1 MLSKVNM
8 HPKPSLASF
17 LSAACETV
25 PMFRWLMTVLSRKSI
40 SRFLFLCPSPSTID
54 GVMYLALCP
63 QVMSQAPHHFRSSE
77 TQATHAGFS
86 AQQSICLVIS
96 LDSDTS
102 RAVHPQESLKVD
114 DKRRYMPHTQT
125 LGGKRREIVY
135 FKHRV
140 QVSEQGHCT
149 LLESTVNTKR
159 GAPK

>member
-1 MLSKVNM
+1 
-8 HPKPSLASF
+8 
-17 LSAACETV
+17 
-25 PMFRWLMTVLSRKSI
+25 MTVLSRKSI
-40 SRFLFLCPSPSTID
+40 SRFLFLYPSPSTID
-54 GVMYLALCP
+54 GVMYLALRP

-77 TQATHAGFS
+77 TQATHAGFF

-102 RAVHPQESLKVD
+102 RAAHPQESLKVD